1 MFRINRCVCMGRTFE
16 ELKELAAAN
25 GWDANELRKKTG
37 CGGGCGLCVPYVRI
51 MLRTGQTEFCEL
63 IREEVR
69 TPLRGDGH
77 RAGRTQVRS
86 NEACAG

>member
-1 MFRINRCVCMGRTFE
+1 
-16 ELKELAAAN
+16 
-25 GWDANELRKKTG
+25 
-37 CGGGCGLCVPYVRI
+37 VRI